1 MTNRGSSRWIYIL
14 VIVIVVAALMTA
26 YSLTRT
32 QNPGETDNETD
43 VAGDA
48 LASQPVGSNAQ
59 ASNSPA
65 ASIRG
70 KVVDERGKP
79 VAGAQVCASVE
90 AGARLSLAEQ
100 RRRHCTNSDIA
111 GHFSFDELAPVK
123 HVVAASARA
132 RVPAHLEAW
141 AESNPKREITL
152 QLRAGGMPVRGKVLD
167 LSGGEVVG
175 AWVSVGDGPAG
186 TTTDDTGA
194 FELWSAPGRRYLSAT
209 ADGYVPGAAEI
220 SAPTDEAKIYMA
232 PESSVHGKVVDA
244 DTGEPLAGVS
254 IRASLETRVWS
265 SALALSYGGST
276 VTDDE
281 GNFEIDGL
289 TAGRFNLVVDDRE
302 AYGQYPGSVG
312 LRLGQATGPIEV
324 RATLRSGTPFSG
336 RLVDADS
343 GQPVPDC
350 DFDLSPAV
358 RGADPHGWVETDH
371 DGHFEGRFPPGD
383 YQPRIDMSCATH
395 VMAGD
400 EPLLT
405 LGTQP
410 RDDLMFELQPAAVM
424 AGTLLDDYG
433 QPFDDAQVTVH
444 SDKYARSTRVESDGT
459 FRVTGLP
466 PGTYEFG
473 AETEESPAKTEP
485 AQYELRPGESITDIA
500 LVLPRGATVTGTLVD
515 QDGVGIEG
523 ALISAV
529 GQETREAK
537 TLSSG
542 AFSIDGLADGTY
554 AFKAALVDGDVLNT
568 PDGKNDVLTTR
579 EIAAADSPV
588 SIELR
593 GERAKA
599 TITGKVMDDDGPVG
613 DAYVVAN
620 RESANNSAL
629 TAVNQIWDRQP
640 RLTESDGS
648 FTLSGLPEGNYT
660 LRAFRRDGT
669 EGYAEH
675 VQTGTSTTIT
685 FEPTASLSGTA
696 KSGDGEPLQEF
707 TIDMRDK
714 SGGGYRNETFMAS
727 SGRFHIDGLRPG
739 TWSVVLRA
747 GGRQISNEVTLDPGE
762 DKTGYELALVAG
774 VEVTGKVVDAVT
786 GKGVPD
792 MFVEA
797 GMLNHRNKTDAN
809 GRFTITDV
817 PPGNITITTRTRS
830 MMDEGDYMTGTIMVT
845 VPEAGGDIG
854 EVPVV
859 PRTLKDGQN
868 AGDFGITLDQ
878 GTQPSTKIA
887 AVRPDS
893 PAARAGVPAGCVIS
907 QMNGRAIQGNAT
919 LVHGFLH
926 VPEGTTVLLS
936 CDGQP
941 EVYSVTAGPP
951 R

>member
-1 MTNRGSSRWIYIL
+1 MIKTNRDSSRWIYIL
-14 VIVIVVAALMTA
+14 LIVIAAVVGFGAA
-26 YSLTRT
+26 YSLMRT
-32 QNPGETDNETD
+32 QNSGETDN

-48 LASQPVGSNAQ
+48 QASQPVGTNAKVSQ
-59 ASNSPA
+59 SPV

-70 KVVDERGKP
+70 KVVDERGQP
-79 VAGAQVCASVE
+79 VTGAQVCASVE
-90 AGARLSLAEQ
+90 IGARLSLVEQ
-100 RRRHCTNSDIA
+100 RRRHCTNSDVA
-111 GHFSFDELAPVK
+111 GRFSLDELAPIK

-132 RVPAHLEAW
+132 RVPVHLEAW

-152 QLRAGGMPVRGKVLD
+152 QLRSGGVPVRGHVLD

-186 TTTDDTGA
+186 TMTDDTGT

-220 SAPTDEAKIYMA
+220 SAPTDQAEIYVA

-244 DTGEPLAGVS
+244 DTGETLAGVS
-254 IRASLETRVWS
+254 IRASLQTRVWS
-265 SALALSYGGST
+265 SAFALSYGGST

-289 TAGRFNLVVDDRE
+289 TAGRFNLIVDDRE
-302 AYGQYPGSVG
+302 AYGQYPGSVA

-324 RATLRSGTPFSG
+324 RATVRSGTPFSG

-343 GQPVPDC
+343 GQPVLDC
-350 DFDLSPAV
+350 NFDLSPAV

-383 YQPRIDMSCATH
+383 YQPCIEMSCATH
-395 VMAGD
+395 VMAAD

-424 AGTLLDDYG
+424 AGTLLDEHG
-433 QPFDDAQVTVH
+433 QPFDDAQVTVQSEEH
-444 SDKYARSTRVESDGT
+444 GRSTRVESDGT

-466 PGTYEFG
+466 PDTYELV

-485 AQYELRPGESITDIA
+485 AQYELRPGVSVTDIA
-500 LVLPRGATVTGTLVD
+500 LVLPRGATVTGALVD
-515 QDGVGIEG
+515 QDGEGIAG
-523 ALISAV
+523 AMVSAV
-529 GQETREAK
+529 GQETREAR

-554 AFKAALVDGDVLNT
+554 AFKATLDDGDVLNT
-568 PDGKNDVLTTR
+568 PDGTNDVLATR
-579 EIAAADSPV
+579 EIASADSPV

-593 GERAKA
+593 GERVKA
-599 TITGKVMDDDGPVG
+599 TITGRVMDDDGPVG

-620 RESANNSAL
+620 RESAHNSTL
-629 TAVNQIWDRQP
+629 TAVNLIWDRQP
-640 RLTESDGS
+640 RLTEPDGS

-660 LRAFRRDGT
+660 LRAFRQDGT

-685 FEPTASLSGTA
+685 FEPSASLSGTA
-696 KSGDGEPLQEF
+696 KSGGEPLEEF
-707 TIDMRDK
+707 TIDLRDK
-714 SGGGYRNETFMAS
+714 SGGGYRDETFTAS

-739 TWSVVLRA
+739 TWSIVLRA
-747 GGRQISNEVTLDPGE
+747 GGRQISNELTLDPGE
-762 DKTGYELALVAG
+762 YKTGYELALVAG
-774 VEVTGKVVDAVT
+774 VKVTGKVVDAVT

-792 MFVEA
+792 MFVDA
-797 GMLNHRNKTDAN
+797 GMLNHRDKTDAN

-817 PPGNITITTRTRS
+817 PPGSITVTTRTRS
-830 MMDEGDYMTGTIMVT
+830 LMDEGDYMTGTIMVT

-859 PRTLKDGQN
+859 PRTLEDGQN
-868 AGDFGITLDQ
+868 AGDFGITFDQ

-887 AVRPDS
+887 VVRPDS
-893 PAARAGVPAGCVIS
+893 PAAKAGVPVGCTIS

-919 LVHGFLH
+919 LVHAFLH
-926 VPEGTTVLLS
+926 VPEGTTVSLS
-936 CDGQP
+936 CDDEP